1 MIWGERRGG
10 PRGAPEE
17 VTRNRRFLIP
27 SLSVKDLLRK
37 YENFCWVDMKYSPR
51 TIKKN
56 MRLIRNFLEWLH
68 LHGHVKVNEIQKEHV
83 RLFLRQ
89 VNSNHMYAQYLK
101 SLRSF
106 YRDFLGMPWVV
117 EGFRYPPQAVKIRS
131 LPSKKELQA
140 FYYALPTIKDK
151 ALFLMYATS
160 GLRRSEVLSLTKS
173 NIDWSMRM
181 IIPNHISRTKRSY
194 VSFFNDECEKDLRE
208 YLKSRRDNSN
218 RLFRYSTAETDKLW
232 AKARERTGLNITPQI
247 LRIWFCQTM
256 GELGVPDRYIDA
268 MCGRIPKS
276 VLARHYSDFSPK
288 RLKQIYDKAGL
299 KILS

>member
-1 MIWGERRGG
+1 
-10 PRGAPEE
+10 
-17 VTRNRRFLIP
+17 
-27 SLSVKDLLRK
+27 
-37 YENFCWVDMKYSPR
+37 MKYSPR
-51 TIKKN
+51 TTSKNLQLIKK
-56 MRLIRNFLEWLH
+56 FFEWLR
-68 LHGHVKVNEIQKEHV
+68 LHGDIKINEVQKEHV
-83 RLFLRQ
+83 RLFLRE
-89 VNSNHMYAQYLK
+89 VRSNYMYAQYLK

-117 EGFRYPPQAVKIRS
+117 EGFRYPPQTVKIRS
-131 LPSKKELQA
+131 LPSRKELQA
-140 FYYALPTIKDK
+140 FYHALSRIKDR

-160 GLRRSEVLSLTKS
+160 GLRRSEVLNLRKS
-173 NIDWSMRM
+173 DIDWSMRM
-181 IIPNHISRTKRSY
+181 IAPNHVSRTKRSY
-194 VSFFNDECEKDLRE
+194 VSFFNDECERDLRE
-208 YLKSRRDNSN
+208 YLESRKDDSDK
-218 RLFRYSTAETDKLW
+218 LFRYSTAETDKLW
-232 AKARERTGLNITPQI
+232 AEARKKTGLNITPQI